1 MDQEK
6 RPASGNRSQ
15 GRNTPQAQLSYK
27 GLQVNTKLD
36 SNRRK
41 VAGGVQ
47 ADDLANTIISN

>member
-36 SNRRK
+36 SNRRQ
-41 VAGGVQ
+41 VAGGIQ